1 MRRFPRRFTP
11 GRFGPAAM
19 SQFFQIH
26 PQNPQLRLVRRAVEV
41 IREGGVIAYPTDS
54 CYALGCRIGD
64 KAALDRIVRVR
75 RLDAR
80 HEFTLVCRDLS
91 EISVYARLEDSAYR
105 LIRNHT
111 PGPYTFV
118 LRATREV
125 PRRLQNPK
133 RKTIGI
139 RVPDAAIAQAL
150 LAELGEPL
158 MSTSLILPGEDRP
171 LSDPLEI
178 RERLEHAIDAVV
190 DGGPGGLDS
199 TTVLEWVDG
208 VPVVRRQ
215 GLGPVGFI
223 ET

>member
-1 MRRFPRRFTP
+1 
-11 GRFGPAAM
+11 M

-26 PQNPQLRLVRRAVEV
+26 PQNPQLRLIRRSVDIVRA
-41 IREGGVIAYPTDS
+41 GGIIAYPTDS

-64 KAALDRIVRVR
+64 KDALNCIVRIR
-75 RLDAR
+75 RLDAK

-91 EISVYARLEDSAYR
+91 EISVYARLGDSAYR
-105 LIRNHT
+105 LIRSHT

-118 LRATREV
+118 LPATREV

-139 RVPDAAIAQAL
+139 RVPEGAIAQTL

-171 LSDPLEI
+171 LTDPEEI
-178 RERLEHAIDAVV
+178 RNRLEHQIDAVL
-190 DGGPGGLDS
+190 DGGPGGLES
-199 TTVLEWVDG
+199 TTVLEWVEG
-208 VPVVRRQ
+208 VPVLRRQ
-215 GLGPVGFI
+215 GRGAVDFLKG
-223 ET
+223 

>member
-1 MRRFPRRFTP
+1 
-11 GRFGPAAM
+11 M

-26 PQNPQLRLVRRAVEV
+26 PQNPQLRLIRRSVDIVRA
-41 IREGGVIAYPTDS
+41 GGVIAYPTDS

-64 KAALDRIVRVR
+64 KDALNRIVRIR
-75 RLDAR
+75 RLDAK

-91 EISVYARLEDSAYR
+91 EISVYARLGDSAYR
-105 LIRNHT
+105 LIRSHT

-118 LRATREV
+118 LSATREV

-139 RVPDAAIAQAL
+139 RVPEGAIAQTL

-171 LSDPLEI
+171 LTDPEEI
-178 RERLEHAIDAVV
+178 RNRLEHQIDAVL
-190 DGGPGGLDS
+190 DGGPGGLEP
-199 TTVLEWVDG
+199 TTVLEWVEE
-208 VPVVRRQ
+208 VPVLRRQ
-215 GLGPVGFI
+215 GRGAVDFLKG
-223 ET
+223 